1 MIHVA
6 LPDHPGLT
14 QPRTNLNAEMKL
26 IPDFM
31 RDALKIE
38 QHKKYELALLQFL
51 AGPGTKP
58 IIHGYPI
65 YPR

>member
-1 MIHVA
+1 
-6 LPDHPGLT
+6 
-14 QPRTNLNAEMKL
+14 MKL

>member
-1 MIHVA
+1 MSE
-6 LPDHPGLT
+6 LHPKATFG
-14 QPRTNLNAEMKL
+14 PRQLVLRNAEMKL

-31 RDALKIE
+31 RDAVKIE